1 MEWID
6 LSKDHHGNR
15 ETRVKVRSHAM
26 RATAA
31 SRRKNIAWGKR
42 NLRQLPADLVI
53 NEATRAATV
62 ASNEKAYTDVIDS
75 ASQTVALSVLP
86 GHFSWATNISPNM
99 PLSGL
104 ELLAA
109 EIGIHVLDL
118 SALTEI
124 QCGWTACAI
133 LASQRSCIS
142 GLVSRRQP
150 SYLYCVASRYG
161 YNPYLDEA
169 LRCVAIRAKRVL
181 APSCQAF
188 EESESR
194 QYASALHGLQVAI
207 DSVEERNRPEV
218 LCAINLLSLFELL
231 HFTRQEAWAL
241 HTAGA
246 SRLIRARGPASFV
259 SDLDIRILLSMM
271 TSITHEFLRNN
282 EACYF
287 EEVSWQQMFQSFVI
301 TNDSFSSRSHL
312 SISLSCIMVKGPRL
326 VRDVRKVV
334 SGSDVGRGPDVA
346 RLRETLREYR
356 NELLR
361 WHAEYDS
368 ITLTAPPPGSTPAP
382 SEDVRSELL
391 ATYHGL
397 VAITSRLISAVSTD
411 LVEVLED
418 DAVAHA
424 NEMVELERNV
434 LLTNKWASFYIC
446 QKLIVARATLA
457 TTGMWRESSR
467 HYTNIIDEHTFEAW
481 WSHII
486 GKLHSS

>member
-1 MEWID
+1 MLFGESDVSEPSFETARQTTSGKRNPGLDLHLPVEHLNLDHAEALPAYGKSIYCSTWTQIGISLFSFPTYPLRIKKPCAYLPSRVKMSVDMEWID

-218 LCAINLLSLFELL
+218 LCAINLLSLFE
-231 HFTRQEAWAL
+231 
-241 HTAGA
+241 
-246 SRLIRARGPASFV
+246 V
-259 SDLDIRILLSMM
+259 
-271 TSITHEFLRNN
+271 
-282 EACYF
+282 
-287 EEVSWQQMFQSFVI
+287 
-301 TNDSFSSRSHL
+301 
-312 SISLSCIMVKGPRL
+312 
-326 VRDVRKVV
+326 
-334 SGSDVGRGPDVA
+334 
-346 RLRETLREYR
+346 
-356 NELLR
+356 
-361 WHAEYDS
+361 
-368 ITLTAPPPGSTPAP
+368 
-382 SEDVRSELL
+382 
-391 ATYHGL
+391 
-397 VAITSRLISAVSTD
+397 
-411 LVEVLED
+411 
-418 DAVAHA
+418 
-424 NEMVELERNV
+424 
-434 LLTNKWASFYIC
+434 
-446 QKLIVARATLA
+446 
-457 TTGMWRESSR
+457 
-467 HYTNIIDEHTFEAW
+467 
-481 WSHII
+481 
-486 GKLHSS
+486 